1 MYLWYINVVA
11 GDCSN
16 RVNWKQATRINGETN
31 MPMREKDRNLRRR
44 RRRVLK
50 LRRLKKLLVEA
61 KDLKTRQKLITKI
74 HKLDP
79 WHEIPDAG

>member
-1 MYLWYINVVA
+1 
-11 GDCSN
+11 
-16 RVNWKQATRINGETN
+16 

-50 LRRLKKLLVEA
+50 LRRLKVLLADA
-61 KDLKTRQKLITKI
+61 KDLKTRQNLIKKI

-79 WHEIPDAG
+79 WHAIPESE

>member
-1 MYLWYINVVA
+1 MA
-11 GDCSN
+11 GRWASLVYYWGCTSN
-16 RVNWKQATRINGETN
+16 NEMHINGGET

-50 LRRLKKLLVEA
+50 LRRLKALLVDS
-61 KDLKTRQKLITKI
+61 KDLKTRQRLIEKI

-79 WHEIPDAG
+79 WHEIPEAK

>member
-1 MYLWYINVVA
+1 
-11 GDCSN
+11 
-16 RVNWKQATRINGETN
+16 

-61 KDLKTRQKLITKI
+61 NDLKTKQHLITKI
-74 HKLDP
+74 RKLDP
-79 WHEIPDAG
+79 WHEIPETE

>member
-1 MYLWYINVVA
+1 MI
-11 GDCSN
+11 
-16 RVNWKQATRINGETN
+16 

-50 LRRLKKLLVEA
+50 LRRLKVLLA
-61 KDLKTRQKLITKI
+61 DSKDLKTRQHLIAKI

-79 WHEIPDAG
+79 WHAIPESE